1 MRVVILGSAAG
12 GGVPQWNCGC
22 PHCWSARA
30 SGLGRTQSSLAVT
43 ADGERWVLL
52 NASPD
57 LRQQLAT
64 RPGLW
69 PRGARTTSVC
79 AVVLTDAEIDHTL
92 GLLLMREAMNPLPVY
107 APEGVAA
114 LLGDEWPLF
123 RVMAR
128 YSGVEARPLTGVGTT
143 PLRDLE
149 GRDLGLLCT
158 AQPIAHRPPRYA
170 TGATPGAFGVG
181 LRLEDARTGG
191 VLAYIPA
198 AGAVDA
204 TVRSLAEGADLL
216 CFDGTFWSEEELRAA
231 VPDAP
236 TAHAMGHLPI
246 GGPDGSL
253 AQLGGLGAKRTV
265 FVHINNTNPILD
277 RASRPRAE
285 VDRAGITVAEDG
297 MEFEL

>member
-22 PHCWSARA
+22 SHCWSARA

-92 GLLLMREAMNPLPVY
+92 GLILMREAMNPLPVY

-114 LLGDEWPLF
+114 LLGDAWPLF
-123 RVMAR
+123 RVLAH
-128 YSGVEARPLTGVGTT
+128 YSGVKARPLTGVGTT

-149 GRDLGLLCT
+149 GQDLGLICT
-158 AQPIAHRPPRYA
+158 AEPIAHRPPRYA
-170 TGATPGAFGVG
+170 SGATAGAFGVG
-181 LRLEDARTGG
+181 LRIEDTRTGG

-198 AGAVDA
+198 AGAVDE
-204 TVRSLAEGADLL
+204 TVRALAAGA
-216 CFDGTFWSEEELRAA
+216 
-231 VPDAP
+231 
-236 TAHAMGHLPI
+236 
-246 GGPDGSL
+246 
-253 AQLGGLGAKRTV
+253 
-265 FVHINNTNPILD
+265 
-277 RASRPRAE
+277 
-285 VDRAGITVAEDG
+285 
-297 MEFEL
+297 